1 MKLWIRQMLEV
12 AMLVPAVYMCYMPV
26 MEELRLD
33 RKHLLAELG
42 IACLVIVPGAS
53 AFCAWQDI
61 STNMLLLPLLPL
73 LFFYYCR
80 SVRLSV
86 WQCLLLF
93 CNACMLL
100 AFCTAMVNYLMAPRE
115 AQIACEP
122 FSLQSALLCLGLACA
137 TAALYRLALRKHI
150 GWLLEN
156 LQKEG
161 FWRVL
166 WLLPMLS
173 AIMMLLYVP
182 ENPKV
187 ILAGRIRQ
195 VAIISLIFLLTLVCL
210 LIFAI
215 YTAVREI
222 KEKSDLKN
230 ERELRELETRRYYEW
245 RERIEQTQ
253 QLRHDFKHH
262 LHVMTGLMQAKK
274 YDELASY
281 LNEYEAGLNRKRPI
295 LCANPAVDSLAGQ
308 YDALAESKGVQVNW
322 QLKLPEQL
330 PLPETDMCLLMG
342 NLLENAIEAAAQVQD
357 GRVQVLCS
365 MPSKRMLGI
374 SVQNPYAGQL
384 QPQDGFF
391 RSARH
396 DGPAV
401 GLHSVSS
408 TVKRYHGQMD
418 VETENG
424 VFRVRLLLN
433 L

>member
-1 MKLWIRQMLEV
+1 MRLWIRQMLEV
-12 AMLVPAVYMCYMPV
+12 AMLIPAVYMCYMPV
-26 MEELRLD
+26 MDELRIG
-33 RKHLLAELG
+33 RKRLLAEIGLSLL
-42 IACLVIVPGAS
+42 IIVPGAS

-61 STNMLLLPLLPL
+61 VTNMLMLPMLPLF
-73 LFFYYCR
+73 FFYYCR
-80 SVRLSV
+80 TVRLSV

-93 CNACMLL
+93 CNACMLM
-100 AFCTAMVNYLMAPRE
+100 AFCTTMVNYLMAPWE
-115 AQIACEP
+115 AQMAYGP

-137 TAALYRLALRKHI
+137 TAALYRLILRRHI
-150 GWLLEN
+150 CWLLTN
-156 LQKEG
+156 LQKES

-182 ENPKV
+182 ENPNV

-195 VAIISLIFLLTLVCL
+195 VAILSLIFLLTLVCL

-222 KEKSDLKN
+222 KEKSELQN
-230 ERELRELETRRYYEW
+230 ERELRALETRRYYEW

-262 LHVMTGLMQAKK
+262 LHVMTGLMQARN
-274 YDELASY
+274 YDELARY
-281 LNEYEAGLNRKRPI
+281 LNEYEAGLNQRRPV

-308 YDALAESKGVQVNW
+308 YDAMAESKGVQMNW
-322 QLKLPEQL
+322 QLKLPQQL
-330 PLPETDMCLLMG
+330 PLPETDMCLLLG
-342 NLLENAIEAAAQVQD
+342 NLLENAIEAAAQVRD
-357 GRVQVLCS
+357 GQVQVLCS
-365 MPSKRMLGI
+365 MPSEKMLGI
-374 SVQNPYAGQL
+374 SVQNPYADPL

-396 DGPAV
+396 DGPAI

-418 VETENG
+418 METG
-424 VFRVRLLLN
+424 DGIFRVRILLN
-433 L
+433 V